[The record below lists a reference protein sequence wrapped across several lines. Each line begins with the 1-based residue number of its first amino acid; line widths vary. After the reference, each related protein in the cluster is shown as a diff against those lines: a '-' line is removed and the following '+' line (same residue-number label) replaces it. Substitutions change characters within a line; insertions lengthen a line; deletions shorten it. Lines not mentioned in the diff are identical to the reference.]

1 MWFIK
6 HPIVLLYKGYKSSA
20 NYDGE
25 PSVSKGIVSQLPSSH
40 LSIHRVPAKLSNRVM
55 PYGENYCKLQLLF
68 VFFDFTDLP
77 APQGTDIPWT
87 LTLPRFAG
95 HCDDAA
101 PVALHRYQVSFQNP
115 ARSRKNPKT
124 GKVLE

>member
-68 VFFDFTDLP
+68 VFDFTDL
-77 APQGTDIPWT
+77 
-87 LTLPRFAG
+87 LTFIY
-95 HCDDAA
+95 HFSS
-101 PVALHRYQVSFQNP
+101 VVFQNYYILICLFHIP
-115 ARSRKNPKT
+115 PLNYFHNNLHSAAFGWRHK
-124 GKVLE
+124 